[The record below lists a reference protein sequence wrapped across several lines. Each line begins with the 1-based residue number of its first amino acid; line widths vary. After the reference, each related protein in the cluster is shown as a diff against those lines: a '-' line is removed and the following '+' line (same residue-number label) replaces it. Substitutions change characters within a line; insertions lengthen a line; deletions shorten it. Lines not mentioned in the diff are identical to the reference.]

1 MQIDAD
7 QQQVYRVLHCQEGEI
22 TQMLG
27 TLSDGW
33 KLAQL
38 VNIGSQYSYSSEDQS
53 EFLVV
58 VSRIF
63 DDLPKQKNKP
73 TDKEKVSCG
82 CGLWVWSQLHSRV
95 GIDRTWPENVTVF
108 IVLFINNYCLLITVY

>member
-53 EFLVV
+53 EFLVI

-73 TDKEKVSCG
+73 TDKEKVS
-82 CGLWVWSQLHSRV
+82 WVWFV
-95 GIDRTWPENVTVF
+95 GVVTTT
-108 IVLFINNYCLLITVY
+108 LSCRY